1 MEKLFANIID
11 HNEVEELE
19 VAETVKSI
27 AKISARSNHLH
38 KVRIGSVSLKILHL
52 ERNPMLKIDDYRMF
66 QHLDTFSLEI
76 SGAPPLTADDL
87 AALSDVSHLK
97 LVGSSTA
104 GTSTVTS
111 FPIHEPFLNLRK
123 LDLAGL
129 GLEGLPREFGH
140 YAINL
145 RELNLAFNKI
155 SDLTPLQAIPKLGH
169 VFLYKNKVES
179 IKTCLDF
186 VSHGSRDLELLDLR
200 DNPLTD
206 GFYPDINSTLRNW
219 PQGGK
224 DLGKSKEPRV
234 KWYQKS
240 LSRNF
245 QEFWVESD
253 ANHARDMERYDMES
267 FHKRVGYQGLL
278 VSAATE
284 LKWLDGTIMT
294 PEKVTSIKRHW
305 GIILTSAK
313 NKPT

>member
-1 MEKLFANIID
+1 
-11 HNEVEELE
+11 
-19 VAETVKSI
+19 
-27 AKISARSNHLH
+27 
-38 KVRIGSVSLKILHL
+38 
-52 ERNPMLKIDDYRMF
+52 MLKIDDYGMF

-76 SGAPPLTADDL
+76 SGGSPPSLTADDL
-87 AALSDVSHLK
+87 AALSDISHLK
-97 LVGSSTA
+97 LVGNSSTA
-104 GTSTVTS
+104 GATGTSPSALTS
-111 FPIHEPFLNLRK
+111 FPINEPFLNLHK

-129 GLEGLPREFGH
+129 GLERLPREFGH

-169 VFLYKNKVES
+169 LFLYKNKIES
-179 IKTCLDF
+179 IKMCLDF

-224 DLGKSKEPRV
+224 DLSKTKEPRV

-253 ANHARDMERYDMES
+253 ANHARDMERYDGES
-267 FHKRVGYQGLL
+267 FKKRVGYQGLL

-294 PEKVTSIKRHW
+294 PERVTSIKRHW
-305 GIILTSAK
+305 GFILNSAK
-313 NKPT
+313 NKTT